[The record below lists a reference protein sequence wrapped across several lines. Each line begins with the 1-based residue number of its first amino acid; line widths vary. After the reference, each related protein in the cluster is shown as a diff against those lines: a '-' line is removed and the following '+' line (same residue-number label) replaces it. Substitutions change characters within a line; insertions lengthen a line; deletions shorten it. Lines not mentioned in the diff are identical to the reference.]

1 MLEINLLDVRSVMDD
16 KIENSKMKLQQI
28 SSDHSVPKNIRRAA
42 KEAFIAISGKNTPD
56 DDPPEVRANL
66 AISILDE
73 ISQDPNCPLFAR
85 TKIWEVLSILETI
98 SSKIE

>member
-1 MLEINLLDVRSVMDD
+1 MEDKINNVKNLLQHV
-16 KIENSKMKLQQI
+16 

-42 KEAFIAISGKNTPD
+42 KEAFSAIIGKNSPD

-85 TKIWEVLSILETI
+85 TTIWNVLSLLETI
-98 SSKIE
+98 SAES

>member
-1 MLEINLLDVRSVMDD
+1 MED
-16 KIENSKMKLQQI
+16 KIEGSKMLLQQI

-42 KEAFIAISGKNTPD
+42 KQAFMAVTE
-56 DDPPEVRANL
+56 DDPPEVRANF

-85 TKIWEVLSILETI
+85 TKIWNILSLLETI
-98 SSKIE
+98 SSESQE

>member
-1 MLEINLLDVRSVMDD
+1 MED
-16 KIENSKMKLQQI
+16 KIEGSKMLLQQI

-42 KEAFIAISGKNTPD
+42 KQALMAVTGKNSQE
-56 DDPPEVRANL
+56 DDPPEVRANF

-85 TKIWEVLSILETI
+85 TKIWNILSLLETI
-98 SSKIE
+98 SSESQE

>member
-1 MLEINLLDVRSVMDD
+1 MED
-16 KIENSKMKLQQI
+16 KIENSKMLLQQI
-28 SSDHSVPKNIRRAA
+28 SNDHSVPKNIRRAA
-42 KEAFIAISGKNTPD
+42 KEAYMAIIGKNSQD

-85 TKIWEVLSILETI
+85 TTIWNVLSLLETI
-98 SSKIE
+98 TTDSSKD

>member
-1 MLEINLLDVRSVMDD
+1 MED
-16 KIENSKMKLQQI
+16 KIENSKMLLQQI

-42 KEAFIAISGKNTPD
+42 KQAFTAVTGKNSQD

-85 TKIWEVLSILETI
+85 TKIWNILSQLETI
-98 SSKIE
+98 SSESQE

>member
-1 MLEINLLDVRSVMDD
+1 MED
-16 KIENSKMKLQQI
+16 KINNVKNLLQQI

-42 KEAFIAISGKNTPD
+42 KEAFSAIIGKNSPD
-56 DDPPEVRANL
+56 DDAPEVRANL

-85 TKIWEVLSILETI
+85 TTIWNVLSLLEQI
-98 SSKIE
+98 GDRPE

>member
-1 MLEINLLDVRSVMDD
+1 MDD
-16 KIENSKMKLQQI
+16 KINNVKNLLQQV

-42 KEAFIAISGKNTPD
+42 KTAYTAILGTNNPD

-85 TKIWEVLSILETI
+85 TTIWNVLSLLETI
-98 SSKIE
+98 TSDLG

>member
-1 MLEINLLDVRSVMDD
+1 MEEN
-16 KIENSKMKLQQI
+16 IEKSIALLQQI

-42 KEAFIAISGKNTPD
+42 KEAFSAIAGRNTPD

-85 TKIWEVLSILETI
+85 TTIWNVLSLLETI
-98 SSKIE
+98 TSER

>member
-1 MLEINLLDVRSVMDD
+1 MED

-42 KEAFIAISGKNTPD
+42 KEAFIAISGKNAP
-56 DDPPEVRANL
+56 DDPPEVRANF

-98 SSKIE
+98 SSKSE

>member
-1 MLEINLLDVRSVMDD
+1 MEE
-16 KIENSKMKLQQI
+16 KIEGSKILLQQI

-42 KEAFIAISGKNTPD
+42 KEAFLAVSGKNNQE
-56 DDPPEVRANL
+56 DDPPEVRANF

-85 TKIWEVLSILETI
+85 TKIWNILSLLETI
-98 SSKIE
+98 TSESQD

>member
-1 MLEINLLDVRSVMDD
+1 MED
-16 KIENSKMKLQQI
+16 KIENSKMLLQQI

-42 KEAFIAISGKNTPD
+42 KEAFMAISGKNTQD

-85 TKIWEVLSILETI
+85 TTIWNVLSLLETI
-98 SSKIE
+98 TSEYHE

>member
-1 MLEINLLDVRSVMDD
+1 MED
-16 KIENSKMKLQQI
+16 KIENSKMLLQHI

-42 KEAFIAISGKNTPD
+42 KEAYTAISGKNSKE
-56 DDPPEVRANL
+56 DDPIEVRANL

-85 TKIWEVLSILETI
+85 TTIWQVLSVLETI
-98 SSKIE
+98 TTESQE